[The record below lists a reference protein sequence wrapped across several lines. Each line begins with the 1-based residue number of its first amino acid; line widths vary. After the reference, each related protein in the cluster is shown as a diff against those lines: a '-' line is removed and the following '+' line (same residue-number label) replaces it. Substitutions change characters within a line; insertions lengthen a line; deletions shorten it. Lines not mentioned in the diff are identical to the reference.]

1 MAGNSDSKTG
11 QTLDELRY
19 MQSVYQGQYEAISA
33 SINAV
38 MQEMQA
44 LGSAQRTL
52 ENNGMLKDKD
62 VLVGLGGG
70 AYALG
75 RISDNNSVLVSV
87 GAGYLVEKDAES
99 ARGYVESLIKMH
111 TEEFNRLASSRKQ
124 IENALME
131 LSYRLEG
138 A

>member
-1 MAGNSDSKTG
+1 MAGDSDSNRE
-11 QTLDELRY
+11 QSLDELRY
-19 MQSVYQGQYEAISA
+19 MQSIYQGQYEAISA

-52 ENNGMLKDKD
+52 EGNEMLKDKD

-70 AYALG
+70 TYAVG
-75 RISDNNSVLVSV
+75 RIPDNNSVLVSV
-87 GAGYLVEKDAES
+87 GAGYLVEKDVAS
-99 ARGYVESLIKMH
+99 ATGYVESLIKMH

-131 LSYRLEG
+131 LSYRIEG